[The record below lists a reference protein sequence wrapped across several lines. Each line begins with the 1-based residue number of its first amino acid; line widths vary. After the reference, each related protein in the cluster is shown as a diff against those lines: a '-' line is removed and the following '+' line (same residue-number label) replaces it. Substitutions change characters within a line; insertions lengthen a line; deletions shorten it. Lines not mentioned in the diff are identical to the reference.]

1 MNRET
6 WKYFHRLQRCTMR
19 AMQEGFER
27 RMCDMAIYGTAFYT
41 PEEQEKDM
49 EMVVKLMAG
58 LRP

>member
-1 MNRET
+1 
-6 WKYFHRLQRCTMR
+6 MR